1 MRYARGPA
9 PGKVFVIRLQQCIAR
24 CNTLLQKSFFQD
36 CKGGGQAGSP
46 ITYASIAVRIRS
58 KAPAWAI
65 ANTVCVFHG
74 CALLSAG
81 VQKTEAPHRSPGV
94 CFRWHSKKLPP
105 SCRPAE
111 QRRGVWSSGAPA
123 EGLHCG
129 LPMTAA
135 PRQSGSATRTAQPVS
150 ILGKSILRNVRQ
162 MNRIQL

>member
-1 MRYARGPA
+1 MALQMRYARGPA

-46 ITYASIAVRIRS
+46 ITYASIVVRIRS

-65 ANTVCVFHG
+65 ANTVYVFSRLRIAVG
-74 CALLSAG
+74 RGTKNGSVTPFPGRLLPLA
-81 VQKTEAPHRSPGV
+81 
-94 CFRWHSKKLPP
+94 FKKQPP

-111 QRRGVWSSGAPA
+111 QRRGIWSSGAPA

-135 PRQSGSATRTAQPVS
+135 PNNRGRPPEPRNPSQYSARASSATSDR
-150 ILGKSILRNVRQ
+150 
-162 MNRIQL
+162 